1 MGEEVG
7 IIGGKKKKKKKGKEN
22 KVTRNCSFSPLWRS
36 TIQAARYRF
45 I

>member
-7 IIGGKKKKKKKGKEN
+7 IIGGKKKKKVKEN
-22 KVTRNCSFSPLWRS
+22 KVTRNSSFSLLRRS
-36 TIQAARYRF
+36 TIQAARYRCL

>member
-7 IIGGKKKKKKKGKEN
+7 IIGGKKKKGKEN
-22 KVTRNCSFSPLWRS
+22 KVTRNSSFSLLWRG
-36 TIQAARYRF
+36 TIQAARYRCL